1 MILNSSEN
9 NTGILGSGFGLYG
22 YLPAIVL
29 NDDSAAVFLLNKD
42 RYKFEDRSELA
53 DFKDNIHWADED
65 TFYKQINTLV
75 VCLSPEG
82 QFLAVIRALAHA
94 NIKNLLLE
102 KPLAVNT
109 SKANELLSSLIKST
123 KNYRIGYN
131 FQYTTWGKSLLA
143 ELNDFTPKVIRIG
156 WNFFANHFAKDLET
170 WKRYNKTGGGVI
182 RFYGIHLI
190 ALFAHANSCEILSS
204 VCLFYSDEEIYKWQT
219 TLKVNQIHMVEI
231 DLNSASADNKF
242 TVEILGQSAMSIMN
256 IADNLNDPFDEY
268 LSIPAKQDRRVN
280 VIKPILNSFKEHDQQ
295 YWNNVYKQVNYLWEQ
310 VENINICTV

>member
-204 VCLFYSDEEIYKWQT
+204 VCLCYSDEEIYKWQT